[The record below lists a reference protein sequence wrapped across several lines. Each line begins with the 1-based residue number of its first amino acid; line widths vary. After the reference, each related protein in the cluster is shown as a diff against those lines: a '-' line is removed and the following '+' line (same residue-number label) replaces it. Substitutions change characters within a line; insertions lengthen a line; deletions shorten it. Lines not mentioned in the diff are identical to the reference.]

1 MLRIYLLVKE
11 VIVFFDFNFGD
22 VGEGIGRGRCLE
34 FYSVIDF
41 KFFGERGG
49 LGLGYGVCSWV
60 E

>member
-1 MLRIYLLVKE
+1 MLVKE

-41 KFFGERGG
+41 KFFGEWGG